1 MASNDQN
8 MPSIKGAQETAR
20 EPQALLERHGSVV
33 LLRLNRPEK
42 HNAVNEQMS
51 AEARDFLDAVEADD
65 EVRVI
70 VLTGAGERAFCAG
83 QDMAEASGRVER
95 PAHPRGGGAGGLAQ
109 RLGECEKPVIAA
121 INGLCYGG
129 GMSVA
134 LNCDIRFAAESAS
147 FRLPGTQYGL
157 VVAATLLASAVG
169 PAVAKDL
176 LFSARIFD
184 AEEALRIGLVNCLVP
199 AVDLE
204 RVTLEYAEGIAANSP
219 LAVLHSKRVVNRATV
234 LELALEEERSA
245 NRLLRGGDDH
255 VSRFSAAA
263 DRVLRRT

>member
-1 MASNDQN
+1 MVSTDRNAPRDERA
-8 MPSIKGAQETAR
+8 GT
-20 EPQALLERHGSVV
+20 PQALLERHASVALV
-33 LLRLNRPEK
+33 RLNRPEK

-51 AEARDFLDAVEADD
+51 VEARRILDAVEDD
-65 EVRVI
+65 EEVRVVI
-70 VLTGAGERAFCAG
+70 LTGAGQRAFCAG

-95 PAHPRGGGAGGLAQ
+95 PATVRGGGAGGLAQ
-109 RLGECEKPVIAA
+109 RLGECAKPVLAA
-121 INGLCYGG
+121 INGFCYGG

-176 LFSARIFD
+176 LFSARAFD
-184 AEEALRIGLVNCLVP
+184 AEEALRIGLVQRLIP
-199 AVDLE
+199 DADLE
-204 RVTLEYAEGIAANSP
+204 RVTLEYAQSIAANSP
-219 LAVLHSKRVVNRATV
+219 LAVGHTKRVVNRATV
-234 LELALEEERSA
+234 LEIALEEERSA

-255 VSRFSAAA
+255 TARFSAAA
-263 DRVLRRT
+263 DRVLHRT